1 MVVVN
6 KDILAE
12 LDKLGEPASA
22 LEQPKKL
29 RAMFYGDTGAG
40 KTTLAAQLIEKKAC
54 LIYADSA
61 WVVVQKY
68 PEIAKNII
76 PYPFDSFKQVRAIVE
91 AHDEGIEPYAS
102 FDTLIWDTVSVSV
115 KIMLRN
121 LVLGKDGQKGLTFD
135 KNQQIH
141 PSVEGWPHY
150 NIVEKALTETITALN
165 RSDLNVIYTAHTRE
179 PTEQDQKK
187 KKFAIRPDMP
197 EACFKAVAREVQII
211 GWIHQE
217 NKDGPRLMQTIGT
230 LTETAKCQIP
240 TLEQGIHKI
249 QEVKNAI
256 LKWKNPELHL
266 VA

>member
-1 MVVVN
+1 MD

-12 LDKLGEPASA
+12 LDKLGQPASA
-22 LEQPKKL
+22 LDQPKKL
-29 RAMFYGDTGAG
+29 RALFYGDPGAG

-54 LIYADSA
+54 LIHADSA
-61 WVVVQKY
+61 WIVVQKY

-76 PYPFDSFKQVRAIVE
+76 PYPFDNFKQVRAIVE
-91 AHDEGIEPYAS
+91 AHNEGIEPYAS

-115 KIMLRN
+115 KLMLRD
-121 LVLGKDGQKGLTFD
+121 LVSGKGDKKGLKFPT
-135 KNQQIH
+135 QQVH
-141 PSVEGWPHY
+141 ESVEAWPHY
-150 NIVEKALTETITALN
+150 NIIEKALMETIKVLN
-165 RSDLNVIYTAHTRE
+165 RSDLNIIYTTHIKE
-179 PTEQDQKK
+179 PNEQDLKK

-211 GWIHQE
+211 GWMHQE

-249 QEVKNAI
+249 SEVKNAI
-256 LKWKNPELHL
+256 LRWKNPELHL